1 MEATYIARET
11 FFQWIVD
18 VMLTISLLAAIT
30 VLASASLGC
39 PGVAHDHEH
48 EHAHSR
54 RAFPQVK
61 LPAPTRPLTW
71 ADVNVIHT
79 TDTHGWL
86 LGHQKPTEPEPNY
99 SGDLGDFASF
109 VTHMK
114 QLAIEK
120 DVDLLLVDSGDVHDG
135 TGLSD
140 GFPAGQVDAH
150 AVRYLCCEESQGVTA
165 NKTYSQTNS

>member
-1 MEATYIARET
+1 
-11 FFQWIVD
+11 
-18 VMLTISLLAAIT
+18 MLTVFLLVAII
-30 VLASASLGC
+30 VLASTSLGC
-39 PGVAHDHEH
+39 PGDDHDHAH
-48 EHAHSR
+48 THSR
-54 RAFPQVK
+54 RAFPQVN

-71 ADVNVIHT
+71 GDVNVIHT

-86 LGHQKPTEPEPNY
+86 LGHQKLTEPEPNY

-109 VTHMK
+109 VAHMK
-114 QLAIEK
+114 KLAVEK

-150 AVRYLCCEESQGVTA
+150 AVSYG
-165 NKTYSQTNS
+165 NSIARKRLTSIQSNQFIKQLPYDILAIGK